1 MRQDRFVKGALPVKH
16 QDSEKD
22 QKKFFKKNQ
31 ASSSKINTNQLQN
44 KEKSLKKG
52 YPPCQQC
59 GKTYHPHS
67 SVGKDQMQ
75 NKEKSLKNGYPPCQQ
90 YGKTDHPH
98 SSAGKDQ
105 MQGATSAIN
114 LGMKLSFPKQ
124 NLKNRRPMLKLLTK
138 VMKIKCLW
146 LLVFQLET
154 PQIISSL
161 TVLA

>member
-1 MRQDRFVKGALPVKH
+1 
-16 QDSEKD
+16 
-22 QKKFFKKNQ
+22 
-31 ASSSKINTNQLQN
+31 
-44 KEKSLKKG
+44 LKKG

-67 SVGKDQMQ
+67 SAGKDQMQ

-161 TVLA
+161 TVLAQIT